1 MRIYLINKKLFLSAA
16 ALAVVV
22 TTSAFKPASISTQ
35 QIVHVQLTS
44 TNQQQLVDG
53 GYFVYHN
60 IQEYHVFYDSSG
72 NVAAMYE
79 STNGV
84 DGSAVSSF
92 SGHQISINGL
102 SGVEVT
108 FSNGS
113 ASFCYKGA
121 VYY

>member
-1 MRIYLINKKLFLSAA
+1 MKKLFLSAA
-16 ALAVVV
+16 ALAVVI
-22 TTSAFKPASISTQ
+22 TTSAYKPVGTITQ
-35 QIVHVQLTS
+35 PFIKLTVS
-44 TNQQQLVDG
+44 NQQQLVDG

-79 STNGV
+79 TTNGV
-84 DGSAVSSF
+84 DGTAVSSF
-92 SGHQISINGL
+92 SGHHISINGL

-108 FSNGS
+108 FSGS
-113 ASFCYKGA
+113 LYYKGA